1 MEVESAILLLWR
13 WVETLRREK
22 KSEEINDLLQHGNL
36 LKKLPKVLSKI
47 GCTYVSF
54 LFTAMFGLVDY

>member
-36 LKKLPKVLSKI
+36 LKKLPK
-47 GCTYVSF
+47 
-54 LFTAMFGLVDY
+54 